1 MTPLLLLAALCTAS
15 WADPDHS
22 HGPDCPHSQAQAPVA
37 APPVVGATP
46 WAGIPLA
53 ELPALGLEEPKLDA
67 HRSAWRARLP
77 EGGFVK
83 LLYFP
88 DDRQAK
94 TGFSFEK
101 LSAASRSL
109 PPLEWTHSPDRD
121 VEAVGDA
128 TGMLIIRDGN
138 IVLVVRDHRD
148 QAGELTQALQAAMVT
163 EAPESESIERD
174 LGGRVARWDSCGRLL
189 D

>member
-1 MTPLLLLAALCTAS
+1 MTLLVLLAALTTAS
-15 WADPDHS
+15 WADPNHD
-22 HGPDCPHSQAQAPVA
+22 HGPDCPHSHTQAPVA
-37 APPVVGATP
+37 PPPVVGAAP

-53 ELPALGLEEPKLDA
+53 ELSALGLEEPSLDA

-101 LSAASRSL
+101 LSASSRSL
-109 PPLEWTHSPDRD
+109 PPLEWAHSPERD
-121 VEAVGDA
+121 VEAVGDTA
-128 TGMLIIRDGN
+128 GMIIIRDGN
-138 IVLVVRDHRD
+138 LVLVVRDHRD
-148 QAGELTQALQAAMVT
+148 RAGELTLSLQAAMVA
-163 EAPESESIERD
+163 EAPEAEPIERD
-174 LGGRVARWDSCGRLL
+174 LGGRVARWDACGRLL